1 MKFFSFFF
9 FLLRGATLTSR
20 YTTSQKEVSPA
31 FSTKHKLDGIV
42 VPYLP
47 PNVNAGTWF
56 YQDWSEKRE
65 EKAEKERRRK
75 EKK

>member
-1 MKFFSFFF
+1 MP
-9 FLLRGATLTSR
+9 
-20 YTTSQKEVSPA
+20 PA
-31 FSTKHKLDGIV
+31 LSAKNKLDGIV